1 MIKNLVDL
9 IEIRNYAANTINALT
24 VDRTIVK
31 QMVSLVPKLD
41 KKIAA
46 TLATK
51 EFEQYLNSSLIDKVE
66 SFATPVEKNNLHTST
81 DADFEQSMKM
91 VKENVQLPINSGS
104 RVSFKS
110 KKPKLIQV
118 TESEDSPKED

>member
-51 EFEQYLNSSLIDKVE
+51 EFEEYLNSSLINKVE

-81 DADFEQSMKM
+81 DEDFEQSMKM
-91 VKENVQLPINSGS
+91 VKENVQLPINNGS

-110 KKPKLIQV
+110 KKPKPIQV
-118 TESEDSPKED
+118 TESEDSPKEE